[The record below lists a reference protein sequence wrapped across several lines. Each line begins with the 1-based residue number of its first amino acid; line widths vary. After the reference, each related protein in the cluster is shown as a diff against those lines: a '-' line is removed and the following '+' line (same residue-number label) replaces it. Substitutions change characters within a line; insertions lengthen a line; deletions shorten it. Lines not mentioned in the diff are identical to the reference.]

1 MGINI
6 IGGERINPLRI
17 QFAEKRDAD
26 GARSEPVRKVA
37 PVGEQHTAN
46 LSDNDGE
53 SDSNGQA
60 EFVDP
65 GTLDS
70 GGSGDA
76 PFGYT
81 KSGRVRNRPVGS
93 ATRGTGNRSTSKT
106 TDSIASMLFTVH
118 SIAASM
124 LKLPSLRIPKE
135 GAAELAAAIVEVTE
149 LYEVDLL
156 SDKQRAW
163 GNLAIVASKVYFF
176 NDYKGPAVVVTIDA
190 REETAAQ
197 PLPDFMVNGSGR
209 PM

>member
-1 MGINI
+1 
-6 IGGERINPLRI
+6 
-17 QFAEKRDAD
+17 
-26 GARSEPVRKVA
+26 
-37 PVGEQHTAN
+37 
-46 LSDNDGE
+46 
-53 SDSNGQA
+53 
-60 EFVDP
+60 
-65 GTLDS
+65 
-70 GGSGDA
+70 
-76 PFGYT
+76 
-81 KSGRVRNRPVGS
+81 
-93 ATRGTGNRSTSKT
+93 
-106 TDSIASMLFTVH
+106 
-118 SIAASM
+118 M